1 MSVLELQDV
10 HKIYRTGR
18 VEVHALRGIDL
29 AVEKSD
35 FIAIVGPSGSGKTT
49 LLNIMGCIDLPTSG
63 RVILEGH
70 EIHTKSPK
78 ELALLRRNYFGFIF
92 QSFNLIPVLTVYENV
107 ELAINL
113 KVKLP
118 KSERRK
124 RVMAILEAVGLA
136 DEHDRKPLELS
147 GGQQQRVAIA
157 RALVKEPEFVI
168 ADEPTANLDSKTG
181 AEIVELMRKLNEE
194 KGVTFV
200 FSTHDPL
207 IMDMAHRVIR
217 LRDGRIVES

>member
-1 MSVLELQDV
+1 MPLLELRDV

-18 VEVHALRGIDL
+18 VEVHALKGIDL
-29 AVEKSD
+29 TVHRSD

-49 LLNIMGCIDLPTSG
+49 LLNIMSCIDLPTSG
-63 RVILEGH
+63 KVLLEGH

-107 ELAINL
+107 ELALNL

-118 KSERRK
+118 RSERRK

-207 IMDMAHRVIR
+207 IVELAHRVIR

>member
-124 RVMAILEAVGLA
+124 RIMAILEAVGLA

-207 IMDMAHRVIR
+207 IMDMAHQVIR

>member
-207 IMDMAHRVIR
+207 IMDMAHQVIR